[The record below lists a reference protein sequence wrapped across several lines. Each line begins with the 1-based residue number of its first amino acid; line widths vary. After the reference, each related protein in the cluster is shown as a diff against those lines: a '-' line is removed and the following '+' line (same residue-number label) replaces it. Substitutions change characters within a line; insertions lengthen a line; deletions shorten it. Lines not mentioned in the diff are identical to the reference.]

1 MLRMRCQS
9 AMCMALMA
17 PVGRYN
23 GSSDLQLEWINVY
36 NNTSS
41 GGCYNPRAMLMD
53 LKPGTVDTIR
63 SGLFGQIFR
72 LDSFVFRQSGTGNNW
87 ATGHYAEDAE
97 LIDSM
102 LDVVRKENHNC
113 LTSLVASGFILEVP
127 SFLWKDLLSYWLIMG
142 TLLVSKIREEYPDR
156 VILLFSVFSSPKEG
170 QPAVHG
176 LFRRKAFLHWH
187 TGEDMDMDEMG
198 FTEGS
203 DSQVTAG
210 IGCNS

>member
-53 LKPGTVDTIR
+53 LKPGTIDTIR

-113 LTSLVASGFILEVP
+113 LTSLAASGFILEVP
-127 SFLWKDLLSYWLIMG
+127 SFLWKDLLSYWLMC
-142 TLLVSKIREEYPDR
+142 
-156 VILLFSVFSSPKEG
+156 EG

-210 IGCNS
+210 TGCNS

>member
-17 PVGRYN
+17 PVGRCN

-53 LKPGTVDTIR
+53 LKPGTIDTIR

-113 LTSLVASGFILEVP
+113 LTSLAASGFILEVP
-127 SFLWKDLLSYWLIMG
+127 SFLWKDLLSYWLMCVAG
-142 TLLVSKIREEYPDR
+142 LC
-156 VILLFSVFSSPKEG
+156 KE
-170 QPAVHG
+170 
-176 LFRRKAFLHWH
+176 
-187 TGEDMDMDEMG
+187 
-198 FTEGS
+198 
-203 DSQVTAG
+203 
-210 IGCNS
+210 